1 LSAVARRLDWLGRFW
16 EHDHG
21 LAFLAGLLTG
31 IVFGAP
37 IVHLATPGRIVV
49 DVALSVLLL
58 TGVAAVAQSGLS
70 RAVLGGVALVA
81 LATRWAYVLVPGVE
95 ETPVGAAT
103 SLAFCAVLVVVVG
116 SRVFRDG
123 EVTVHRILGAVAL
136 YLLFG
141 LAWLFAYEGLALFD
155 PEAFAYSVAPATAV
169 ERTSKL
175 VYFSFVTLTTVGYGD
190 VTALHPLG
198 RSLAMLEALTGQL
211 FPAITLARLVA
222 LEVGRP
228 R

>member
-1 LSAVARRLDWLGRFW
+1 VRRAPRLGWLGKFW

-21 LAFLAGLLTG
+21 LAFLAGILVG

-37 IVHLATPGRIVV
+37 IVHLTTPGRILV
-49 DVALSVLLL
+49 DAALSVLLL
-58 TGVAAVAQSGLS
+58 TGVGAVSQSRRS
-70 RAVLGGVALVA
+70 RIVLGALAVVA
-81 LATRWAYVLVPGVE
+81 LAGRWTYVLAPDLP
-95 ETPVGAAT
+95 ETPLGAAT
-103 SLAFCAVLVVVVG
+103 SFAFCALLAVVVA

-123 EVTVHRILGAVAL
+123 QVTIHRILGAVAL

-141 LAWLFAYEGLALFD
+141 LAWSFAYESLVLFD
-155 PEAFAYSVAPATAV
+155 PGAFAFVVPPETPA

-222 LEVGRP
+222 LEVGQAR
-228 R
+228 